1 MRIEQELINEIRE
14 KNDILDVVSEYVKLE
29 KEDVIILDYV
39 LSMMKRHLLFQYQKI
54 NKFVI
59 ALAVKKVAMF
69 FNLFKKLKGYHLLMQ

>member
-39 LSMMKRHLLFQYQKI
+39 LSMMKRHLLFSI
-54 NKFVI
+54 RR
-59 ALAVKKVAMF
+59 
-69 FNLFKKLKGYHLLMQ
+69 